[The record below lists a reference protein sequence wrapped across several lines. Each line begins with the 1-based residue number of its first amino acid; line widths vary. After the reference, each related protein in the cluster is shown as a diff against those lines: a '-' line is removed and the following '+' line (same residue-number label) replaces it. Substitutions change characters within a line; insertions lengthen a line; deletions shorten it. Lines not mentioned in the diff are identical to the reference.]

1 MVVVDDISII
11 KWKKIKLLNATENFS
26 TQWKKT
32 NIFVSKWKWSSTSTS
47 TLQDTSKLQYVEDFL
62 EGMLGKQNF
71 EITYIHLRIN
81 IFFFFYKIK
90 TT

>member
-1 MVVVDDISII
+1 MLQRTSQLSG
-11 KWKKIKLLNATENFS
+11 KKQIYSSVNEND
-26 TQWKKT
+26 Q
-32 NIFVSKWKWSSTSTS
+32 VHLH
-47 TLQDTSKLQYVEDFL
+47 LQDTSKLQYVEDFL